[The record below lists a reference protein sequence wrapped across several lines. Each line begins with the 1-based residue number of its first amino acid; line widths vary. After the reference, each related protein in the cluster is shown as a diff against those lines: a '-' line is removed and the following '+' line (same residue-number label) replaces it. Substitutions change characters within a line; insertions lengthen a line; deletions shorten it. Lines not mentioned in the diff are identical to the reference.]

1 MVKDLIPKVN
11 GISIVKKIKDV
22 KNLYKMKLPKKKLKE
37 LLTRCQKDL
46 VEMLINTNN
55 LFPKEMI
62 RRVGKLWDN
71 IAHKIILNGNVIR
84 NNNQAL
90 NLAKKRIELKN

>member
-1 MVKDLIPKVN
+1 MVEKLERVNHPRHLHLPQVKKENMVKDLIPKVN

-62 RRVGKLWDN
+62 RRVGKL
-71 IAHKIILNGNVIR
+71 
-84 NNNQAL
+84 
-90 NLAKKRIELKN
+90 